1 MKYRDNKI
9 MLIVRFF
16 GTYIA
21 YMNKEA
27 KGVMNSQTLLTV
39 RGLTKIFP
47 GVRALDNVEFTLE
60 EGSVHAVCGEN
71 GAGKSTLMNILM
83 GLYQKDSGE
92 ILFEGKPVNFVSPRQ
107 ALKNG
112 IAIIEQELNPVIE
125 MTVAENMFLGRE
137 DVKGKLFVDYKRL
150 EARARK
156 ALNLLEININP
167 STKMK
172 HLSLAQIQLIEIA
185 KAISYN
191 SKVIIMDEPTSAL
204 GEKDTEILF
213 KIINKLK
220 AQGKGIIYVSH
231 RMKEIFTI
239 SDTITVFR
247 DGRYISTHKT
257 PEITRSD
264 LISLMIGRKLEEE
277 FVKKNIVSDVPAI
290 EIKHYTKT
298 NVFEDISFTGHR
310 GEIVGIFG
318 LMGSSRSEFFHALFG
333 VDSLDGGELF
343 LFGEKKIITSPNM
356 AKKEH
361 IAYVTED
368 RKVSGLVLKSSVLD
382 NISLPN
388 LKRFSRGIFINSKF
402 EKTQVT
408 KITNQLRVKTP
419 TLKQLVSRLSGGNQ
433 QKVVLSKWLLTEP
446 KILLLDE
453 PTRGIDVGAKRELYS
468 FMSDFADEG
477 NCVLMISSELPEV
490 MGMSD
495 RIVVFKEGKSI
506 AIRERKDFNQDD
518 LMSLASD
525 GIKEKVV

>member
-1 MKYRDNKI
+1 
-9 MLIVRFF
+9 
-16 GTYIA
+16 
-21 YMNKEA
+21 
-27 KGVMNSQTLLTV
+27 MNSNTLLEV

-47 GVRALDNVEFTLE
+47 GVRALDDVEFTLQ

-83 GLYQKDSGE
+83 GLYQKDAGE
-92 ILFEGKPVNFVSPRQ
+92 IWFNGKSVNYVSPKQ
-107 ALKNG
+107 ALRNG

-137 DVKGKLFVDYKRL
+137 DVKGRLFVDYKKL
-150 EARARK
+150 EARAK
-156 ALNLLEININP
+156 EALNILEINIDP

-172 HLSLAQIQLIEIA
+172 HLSLAQIQLVEIA
-185 KAISYN
+185 KAISYD
-191 SKVIIMDEPTSAL
+191 SKIIIMDEPTSAL

-213 KIINKLK
+213 KIINKMK
-220 AQGKGIIYVSH
+220 SQGKGIIYVSH

-247 DGRYISTHKT
+247 DGRYISTHPTKD
-257 PEITRSD
+257 ITRSD

-277 FVKKNIVSDVPAI
+277 FVKTNKVTDEIAI
-290 EIKHYTKT
+290 EITNYSKE
-298 NVFEDISFTGHR
+298 NVFDNISFNGNK

-318 LMGSSRSEFFHALFG
+318 LMGSGRSEFFHALFG
-333 VDSLDGGELF
+333 IDPIDSGVLH
-343 LFGEKKIITSPNM
+343 LFGKKVEIHTPNQ
-356 AKKEH
+356 AKKHH

-368 RKVSGLVLKSSVLD
+368 RKVSGLVLKSSVLE

-388 LKRFSRGIFINSKF
+388 LKRFSKGIFINSKF
-402 EKTQVT
+402 EKNNIT
-408 KITNQLRVKTP
+408 KIANQLRVKTP
-419 TLKQLVSRLSGGNQ
+419 SLKQLVSRLSGGNQ

-446 KILLLDE
+446 NILLLDE

-468 FMSDFADEG
+468 FMSNFANQG
-477 NCVLMISSELPEV
+477 NCVIMISSELPEV

-495 RIVVFKEGKSI
+495 KIVVFKEGKSI
-506 AIRERKDFNQDD
+506 AVRERKDFNQDD

-525 GIKEKVV
+525 GIKEKIV

>member
-1 MKYRDNKI
+1 
-9 MLIVRFF
+9 
-16 GTYIA
+16 
-21 YMNKEA
+21 
-27 KGVMNSQTLLTV
+27 MNSNTLLV
-39 RGLTKIFP
+39 VKGLTKIFP
-47 GVRALDNVEFTLE
+47 GVRALDDVEFALE
-60 EGSVHAVCGEN
+60 SGSVHAVCGEN

-83 GLYQKDSGE
+83 GLYQKDAGE
-92 ILFEGKPVNFVSPRQ
+92 IWFEGKSVNFISPRQ

-137 DVKGKLFVDYKRL
+137 DVKGKLFVDYKKL
-150 EARARK
+150 ESRAK
-156 ALNLLEININP
+156 EALNMLKIDIDP
-167 STKMK
+167 SIKMK
-172 HLSLAQIQLIEIA
+172 RLSLAQIQLVEIA

-191 SKVIIMDEPTSAL
+191 SKIIIMDEPTSAI
-204 GEKDTEILF
+204 GEKDTKVLF
-213 KIINKLK
+213 DIINSLK

-257 PEITRSD
+257 KDITRSD

-277 FVKKNIVSDVPAI
+277 FVKTNKVTNDVAI
-290 EIKHYTKT
+290 EIKNYSKD
-298 NVFEDISFTGHR
+298 NVFEDISFTGNK

-318 LMGSSRSEFFHALFG
+318 LMGSGRSEFFHALFG
-333 VDSLDGGELF
+333 IDTIEKGELH
-343 LFGEKKIITSPNM
+343 LFGKQVNITSPNV
-356 AKKEH
+356 AKRH
-361 IAYVTED
+361 HLAYVTED
-368 RKVSGLVLKSSVLD
+368 RKLSGLVLKSSVLE

-388 LKRFSRGIFINSKF
+388 LKRFSKGIFINSKF
-402 EKTQVT
+402 EKKHVAS
-408 KITNQLRVKTP
+408 IANQLRVKTP

-453 PTRGIDVGAKRELYS
+453 PTRGIDVGAKRELYL
-468 FMSDFADEG
+468 FMSEFANQG

-495 RIVVFKEGKSI
+495 KIVIFKEGKAI
-506 AIRERKDFNQDD
+506 AIRKRKDFNQDD

-525 GIKEKVV
+525 GIKEKIV

>member
-1 MKYRDNKI
+1 
-9 MLIVRFF
+9 
-16 GTYIA
+16 
-21 YMNKEA
+21 
-27 KGVMNSQTLLTV
+27 MNSNTLLEV

-47 GVRALDNVEFTLE
+47 GVRALDNVEFTLK

-83 GLYQKDSGE
+83 GLYQKDGGE
-92 ILFEGKPVNFVSPRQ
+92 IWFDGKLVNYVSPRQ
-107 ALKNG
+107 ALRDG
-112 IAIIEQELNPVIE
+112 VAIIEQELNPVIE

-137 DVKGKLFVDYKRL
+137 DVKSRLFVDYKKL
-150 EARARK
+150 EARAK
-156 ALNLLEININP
+156 EALNILEINIDP
-167 STKMK
+167 SIKMK
-172 HLSLAQIQLIEIA
+172 HLSLAQIQLVEIA

-191 SKVIIMDEPTSAL
+191 SKIIIMDEPTSAL

-220 AQGKGIIYVSH
+220 SQGKGIIYVSH

-247 DGRYISTHKT
+247 DGKYISTHPTKD
-257 PEITRSD
+257 ITRSD

-277 FVKKNIVSDVPAI
+277 FVKTNNVTDEIAI
-290 EIKHYTKT
+290 EINNYSKE
-298 NVFEDISFTGHR
+298 NVFDNISFNGNR

-318 LMGSSRSEFFHALFG
+318 LMGSGRSEFFHALFG
-333 VDSLDGGELF
+333 IDSIDSGELH
-343 LFGEKKIITSPNM
+343 LFGKKVEIKTPNQ
-356 AKKEH
+356 AKKHH

-368 RKVSGLVLKSSVLD
+368 RKMSGLVLKSTVLE

-388 LKRFSRGIFINSKF
+388 LKRFSKGIFISSKF
-402 EKTQVT
+402 EKNSIT
-408 KITNQLRVKTP
+408 KIAQQLRVKTP
-419 TLKQLVSRLSGGNQ
+419 SLKQLVSRLSGGNQ

-446 KILLLDE
+446 NILLLDE

-468 FMSDFADEG
+468 FMSNFANQG
-477 NCVLMISSELPEV
+477 NCVIMISSELPEV

-495 RIVVFKEGKSI
+495 KIVVFKEGKSI
-506 AIRERKDFNQDD
+506 AVRDRKEFNQDD

-525 GIKEKVV
+525 GIKEKIV